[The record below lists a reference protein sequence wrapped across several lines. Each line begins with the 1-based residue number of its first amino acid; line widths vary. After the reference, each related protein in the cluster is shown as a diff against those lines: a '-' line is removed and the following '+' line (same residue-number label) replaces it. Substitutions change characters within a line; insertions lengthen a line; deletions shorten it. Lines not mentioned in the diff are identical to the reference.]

1 MRDPVVWIALLLAL
15 ALRAGLL
22 LLYPYAPGTGDESLH
37 YVMAVLVTEL
47 GHGVIGHWGPGY
59 EVFLA
64 SIFSVSGPDPFA
76 AKLVQVLVSTASVA
90 MVWTI
95 AARAG
100 GVRAGRIAAFLAAL
114 YPSLVAYATYLF
126 SETLFLFLILG
137 GITLLFGLRGERTR
151 LRCIGAGIFFGL
163 ATLTR
168 SLVLYFLPVWIVWA
182 LLRGRRREAA
192 EAGIILLTVL
202 AMLLPWTARNQAR
215 YDGFLLVDGTVA
227 QTSYIAFSE
236 VLFSTDLGFDDWR
249 QQLPRSRPRCPF
261 ESVPGLEPLPPV
273 SETAALFPPPARSVL
288 TSRAMLAS
296 RLLEVSRLSTLDFP
310 RMQRCETSRA
320 LRFAIENPGVV
331 VKQMLRRFYA
341 FWGPNSFLLRSVAYG
356 IYPDGPLQRGAYPWL
371 KWWVVASYLLV
382 MVPALLE
389 LSRAGAR
396 GAPPV
401 LEWSALFCIF
411 YLGIHLVAVSYS
423 RYRLPIMPIA
433 VVLGSLW
440 LASPHLPRGRVRAGI
455 TWVLVAGFL
464 WLSADY
470 VMTGLPW

>member
-1 MRDPVVWIALLLAL
+1 MRDPVVWIALFLAL
-15 ALRAGLL
+15 VLRVGLL

-59 EVFLA
+59 EAFLA
-64 SIFSVSGPDPFA
+64 SIFRIAGPDPFA

-90 MVWTI
+90 MVWAI

-126 SETLFLFLILG
+126 SETLFLFLILAG
-137 GITLLFGLRGERTR
+137 MTLLFGLRGERTR

-168 SLVLYFLPVWIVWA
+168 SLVFYFLPVWIVWA

-202 AMLLPWTARNQAR
+202 AMLLPWTARNYLR
-215 YDGFLLVDGTVA
+215 YDGLLLVDGTVA

-236 VLFSTDLGFDDWR
+236 VLFSTDLGFDNWR
-249 QQLPRSRPRCPF
+249 KQLPRSRPRCPF
-261 ESVPGLEPLPPV
+261 EPVPDLEPLPPV
-273 SETAALFPPPARSVL
+273 AETARLFPSPERSVL
-288 TSRAMLAS
+288 GSRSTLRS
-296 RLLEVSRLSTLDFP
+296 RLLEVNRLATLDFP

-320 LRFAIENPGVV
+320 LRFAIENPGIVV
-331 VKQMLRRFYA
+331 SQMLRRFYA

-356 IYPDGPLQRGAYPWL
+356 VYQGGPLQRDAYAWL
-371 KWWVVASYLLV
+371 KWLVVASYLFV
-382 MVPALLE
+382 MVPALLAA
-389 LSRAGAR
+389 SRAGAR

-411 YLGIHLVAVSYS
+411 YLGIHVVAVSYS

-433 VVLGSLW
+433 IVFSSLW
-440 LASPHLPRGRVRAGI
+440 LASPHLSRGRVRAGLSLG
-455 TWVLVAGFL
+455 LVAGFL
-464 WLSADY
+464 WLSAHY
-470 VMTGLPW
+470 VTTGLP